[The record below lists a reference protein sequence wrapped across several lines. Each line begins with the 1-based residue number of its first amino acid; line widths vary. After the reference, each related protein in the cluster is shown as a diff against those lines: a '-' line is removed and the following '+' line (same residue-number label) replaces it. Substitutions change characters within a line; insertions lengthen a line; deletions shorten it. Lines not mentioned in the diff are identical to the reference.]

1 MYKMDREI
9 VGVVG
14 HGTPQSP
21 LIWGF
26 SVELTA
32 DDLNMIHEIVNQ
44 SGAMQFQ
51 IFIQGA
57 VDVIANLTAFLDEA
71 GQAVNPNTI
80 IYRSDIG
87 TLESE
92 TVNTLLREAWKANY
106 ACQMWVVG
114 GSDSDI
120 NALTSILKS
129 SSAAPSSAASTGAA
143 DLSNQAFMIHMGYD
157 GLCLILDLWK
167 GKSAHDE
174 HMNLA
179 RILGVEMA

>member
-14 HGTPQSP
+14 HGVPQSP

-26 SVELTA
+26 SAELTT
-32 DDLNMIHEIVNQ
+32 DDFRLIHEIVNQ

-57 VDVIANLTAFLDEA
+57 VDVIADLAAFLDEA

-80 IYRSDIG
+80 IYRADIG
-87 TLESE
+87 KLKSE
-92 TVNTLLREAWKANY
+92 TVNTLLREVWKANY
-106 ACQMWVVG
+106 ACQMWIIG

-129 SSAAPSSAASTGAA
+129 SSAALISTASSDAAE
-143 DLSNQAFMIHMGYD
+143 LSNQAFAIRMGYD
-157 GLCLILDLWK
+157 GLCLVIDLWK
-167 GKSAHDE
+167 GKAAHDE

-179 RILGVEMA
+179 RMLGIEMS